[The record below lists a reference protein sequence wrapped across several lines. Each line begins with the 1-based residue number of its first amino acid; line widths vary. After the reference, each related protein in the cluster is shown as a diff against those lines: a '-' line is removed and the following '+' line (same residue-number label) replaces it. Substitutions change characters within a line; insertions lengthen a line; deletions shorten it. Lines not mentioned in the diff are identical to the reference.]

1 MSQEQY
7 KYAAAHLLSKT
18 KVRPQVG
25 IICGSGLSMLSD
37 SIENPEVFEYGVSYL
52 SELLNIGILTHYK
65 YVLFG
70 SVFSISYIGYSWFP

>member
-1 MSQEQY
+1 
-7 KYAAAHLLSKT
+7 
-18 KVRPQVG
+18 
-25 IICGSGLSMLSD
+25 MLSD

-52 SELLNIGILTHYK
+52 SELLNIGILMHYK